1 MKITSKH
8 PDVWP
13 EHCKCTPYV
22 DLEVGH
28 EEAVREGV
36 RQLVCIKVGMDET
49 KEDIVGFPAF
59 VGQEADDT
67 GEVDA
72 SQQSHQNESLD
83 NQPSI
88 KISSKGWLAIAT
100 LKPMACQPFH
110 KNFIYENVA

>member
-13 EHCKCTPYV
+13 EHCKCTPNV

-49 KEDIVGFPAF
+49 KEDIVSFPAF

-88 KISSKGWLAIAT
+88 FLLRAG
-100 LKPMACQPFH
+100 
-110 KNFIYENVA
+110 

>member
-1 MKITSKH
+1 MAVFYKYQYTNKRKNIH
-8 PDVWP
+8 P
-13 EHCKCTPYV
+13 C
-22 DLEVGH
+22 
-28 EEAVREGV
+28 
-36 RQLVCIKVGMDET
+36 
-49 KEDIVGFPAF
+49 IVGFPAF

>member
-1 MKITSKH
+1 MKSENNIQAS
-8 PDVWP
+8 WP

-83 NQPSI
+83 KTHSQMLGKFEYTGGPI
-88 KISSKGWLAIAT
+88 FKVVLE
-100 LKPMACQPFH
+100 C
-110 KNFIYENVA
+110 